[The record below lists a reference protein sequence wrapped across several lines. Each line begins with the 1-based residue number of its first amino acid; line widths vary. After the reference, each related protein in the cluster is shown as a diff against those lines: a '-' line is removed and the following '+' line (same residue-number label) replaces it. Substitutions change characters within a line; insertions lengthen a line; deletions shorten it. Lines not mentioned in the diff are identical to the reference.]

1 MTSSVVE
8 PRIFKSWHLT
18 FKQVG
23 WCLISDTY
31 DFNELLPLGY
41 HHALTSMIYVLHEH
55 RLPVGV
61 RELSTEV
68 IHMYDSYY
76 HRILWIQLSSKF
88 KQLLI
93 IIYDQP

>member
-1 MTSSVVE
+1 MS
-8 PRIFKSWHLT
+8 H
-18 FKQVG
+18 
-23 WCLISDTY
+23 
-31 DFNELLPLGY
+31 
-41 HHALTSMIYVLHEH
+41 MIWLNFIEH
-55 RLPVGV
+55 RLPIGV